1 MNAAL
6 KSFEAIKLHLVQNAH
21 FTAIQDKESVS
32 LEELVEYLIESL
44 EEADTAQSSRAE
56 NLLVRIGKPAI
67 PHLLTGLK
75 SSHNN
80 VKSVCAMALIRMGEW
95 VVEDIKEFY
104 VRNASRTKIRWVAE
118 FILTELSEP
127 IPAIDVE
134 ECELLQT
141 RKLVELSKVS

>member
-6 KSFEAIKLHLVQNAH
+6 KSFEAIKLHLVQNTH

-32 LEELVEYLIESL
+32 LEELVEYLVESL
-44 EEADTAQSSRAE
+44 EEADTAQSNRAE

-67 PHLLTGLK
+67 PYLLSGLK

-80 VKSVCAMALIRMGEW
+80 VKSVCTMALVRMGEW

-104 VRNASRTKIRWVAE
+104 VRNASRTKTRWVAE
-118 FILTELSEP
+118 FILAELSEP
-127 IPAIDVE
+127 IPTIDVE
-134 ECELLQT
+134 ECELLQA